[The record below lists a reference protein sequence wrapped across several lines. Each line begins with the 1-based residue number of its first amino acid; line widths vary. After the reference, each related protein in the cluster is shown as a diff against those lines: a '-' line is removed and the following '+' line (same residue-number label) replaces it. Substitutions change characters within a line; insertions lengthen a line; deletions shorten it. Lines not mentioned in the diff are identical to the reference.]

1 MSIND
6 DDNNK
11 KKNPSSLQV
20 NIFGSERV
28 SGRHISCLFYLTRV
42 DRSENKKN
50 TLLYLVCQKMPYNI
64 YVPVLY
70 MT

>member
-28 SGRHISCLFYLTRV
+28 SGRYISCLFYLTRV
-42 DRSENKKN
+42 DRSEDKKN
-50 TLLYLVCQKMPYNI
+50 TLLYLVCQKMLYN
-64 YVPVLY
+64 VPVVLY